1 MACLVSETI
10 KKGMQENFFREINFT
25 EKIKVNFTRSATTH
39 LYEPIFFLGGFF
51 FGTICNGSGHADRK
65 LFFSMS
71 GTVVING

>member
-39 LYEPIFFLGGFF
+39 LYEPIFF
-51 FGTICNGSGHADRK
+51 FGTICDGSGHADRK